1 MKQTSRELL
10 VTTKAAQNWQEQDFE
25 QRVEELMA
33 VVNKVDTD
41 EQVEQASELMDV
53 YRTKSKPKKSKR
65 KKADSTDRPF
75 EFLVFRN

>member
-41 EQVEQASELMDV
+41 EQVEHASELMDV
-53 YRTKSKPKKSKR
+53 YRTKNKQKRAKR
-65 KKADSTDRPF
+65 KKADPAGRPF

>member
-25 QRVEELMA
+25 LRVEELIA

-41 EQVEQASELMDV
+41 EQVEHASELMDV
-53 YRTKSKPKKSKR
+53 YRSQKKQKKTKR
-65 KKADSTDRPF
+65 KKADLADRPF

>member
-10 VTTKAAQNWQEQDFE
+10 VTTKAARHWQDDFD

-41 EQVEQASELMDV
+41 EQVEHASELMDV
-53 YRTKSKPKKSKR
+53 YRSKSKAKKQKR
-65 KKADSTDRPF
+65 KKADPTDRPF

>member
-10 VTTKAAQNWQEQDFE
+10 VTTKAARHWQDDFD

-33 VVNKVDTD
+33 VVNKVDTE
-41 EQVEQASELMDV
+41 EQVEHASELMNV
-53 YRTKSKPKKSKR
+53 YHTKSKAKKQKR
-65 KKADSTDRPF
+65 KKADSADRPF

>member
-10 VTTKAAQNWQEQDFE
+10 VTTKVARHWQGDFD

-41 EQVEQASELMDV
+41 EQVEHASELMDV
-53 YRTKSKPKKSKR
+53 YRSKSKAKKQKR
-65 KKADSTDRPF
+65 KKADPADRPF